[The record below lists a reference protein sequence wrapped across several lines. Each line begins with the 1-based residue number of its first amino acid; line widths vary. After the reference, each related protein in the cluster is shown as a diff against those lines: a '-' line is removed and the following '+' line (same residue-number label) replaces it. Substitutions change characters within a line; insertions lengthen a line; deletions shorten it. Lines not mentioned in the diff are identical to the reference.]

1 MVFFYFTLRS
11 LSTYPYDSLYDLY
24 DRITWVYGVVRI
36 GSIYTIYLH
45 GHIPVLSRAQ
55 MTANTTT
62 SHLYCLTGAKDEVKG
77 F

>member
-1 MVFFYFTLRS
+1 MGCFFLFYAKIS
-11 LSTYPYDSLYDLY
+11 VHVPIWQLY
-24 DRITWVYGVVRI
+24 DRITWWVYGVVRI

-45 GHIPVLSRAQ
+45 EHIPVLSRAQ
-55 MTANTTT
+55 MTANITT